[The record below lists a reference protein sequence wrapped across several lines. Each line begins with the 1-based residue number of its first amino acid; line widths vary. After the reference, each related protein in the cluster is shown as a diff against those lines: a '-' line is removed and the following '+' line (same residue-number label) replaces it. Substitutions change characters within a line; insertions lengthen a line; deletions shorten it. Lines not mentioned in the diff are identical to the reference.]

1 MSEQLLGL
9 TEPAYGAGSI
19 ADVMPSVLGALG
31 VPGELNALGLPAA
44 KRYAVLLL
52 DGLGARLLQ
61 RNAADAPYLASLL
74 PAARTITAGVPSTT
88 AVSLT
93 SLGTGLPP
101 GAHGVVGYSSVVPET
116 GRLLNALSWDPAV
129 DPRRWQPY
137 PTVFDRGVAA
147 GVAVR
152 NVSKARFDS
161 SGLTAAAFRG
171 SAHRGADTVQER
183 LDATRFAIREG
194 DSALVYVYDSQIDF
208 TGHGFGCESPQWRDE
223 LRAADRFAEQVR
235 AAMPRDA
242 VLLVTADHGML
253 DVAPEQRV
261 DIDAEPALSAGL
273 TLVAGESRFR
283 HLYCVPGAEADVL
296 AAYRARLGASALVL
310 SRDEAVARGWFG
322 PVEER
327 VAPRIGDVVVATVG
341 PVGLVASR
349 RFPTE
354 AGLIGVHGSLSA
366 DEMAIPLLVDPA

>member
-1 MSEQLLGL
+1 M
-9 TEPAYGAGSI
+9 
-19 ADVMPSVLGALG
+19 
-31 VPGELNALGLPAA
+31 
-44 KRYAVLLL
+44 
-52 DGLGARLLQ
+52 
-61 RNAADAPYLASLL
+61 
-74 PAARTITAGVPSTT
+74 
-88 AVSLT
+88 
-93 SLGTGLPP
+93 
-101 GAHGVVGYSSVVPET
+101 VGYSSVVPET

-137 PTVFDRGVAA
+137 PTVFDRAVAA

-152 NVSKARFDS
+152 NVSKARFDN

-208 TGHGFGCESPQWRDE
+208 TGHGYGCESPQWRDE
-223 LRAADRFAEQVR
+223 LRAADRFTEQVR

-283 HLYCVPGAEADVL
+283 HLYCVPGAAADVL
-296 AAYRARLGASALVL
+296 AAYQARLGASALVL
-310 SRDEAVARGWFG
+310 TRDEAVARGWFG